1 MMKLL
6 FRALIFAIIIA
17 LPRCEP
23 VTALELHGVLQNNAS
38 LRMADYG
45 GREHDWLN
53 LETKLQV
60 ETRSAFG
67 DGKGD
72 AFGKI
77 DFDYSHILGS
87 GDVEVRE
94 LYVNRYFSKA
104 DIRIGKQIITWG
116 SSDLVFVTDVFPKDW
131 TSLIVGRPMEYLK
144 KGTEAA
150 RGQFYLGKNTLEIIL
165 IPAFTPDTLPG
176 GERLAA
182 YNPFQNATGMADILP
197 PNRLRSPEAAIAVSK
212 TVGPYDYSL
221 NFYSGRDRRPA
232 LSFDHTSGMGF
243 RRYPRMWMIGGGF
256 KGASGDRIYRG
267 EIAYYH
273 TEDTSGADPGA
284 QNASLKYLL
293 GTDISLGGNRSA
305 GFQFSQEFMFDYG
318 AYSATLPAGFPTTKK
333 VQSLLTFRFMDAW
346 KYQTIKPKLFLI
358 YDISGRDFYLN
369 CEYEQNLNDAVS
381 VVAGFNQFGGRTHT
395 MYGQFEKNDNAY
407 LNIRHGW

>member
-1 MMKLL
+1 MKRYIRL
-6 FRALIFAIIIA
+6 LIFIA
-17 LPRCEP
+17 LS
-23 VTALELHGVLQNNAS
+23 ALPQGESAMAFDLHGAFQNNAS

-45 GREHDWLN
+45 GRKHDWLN

-60 ETRSAFG
+60 ETKRAFRN
-67 DGKGD
+67 GKGD

-77 DFDYSHILGS
+77 DFDYSHVLGR

-104 DIRIGKQIITWG
+104 DLRVGKQIITWG

-150 RGQFYLGKNTLEIIL
+150 RGQFYFGKNTLEIII
-165 IPAFTPDTLPG
+165 IPTFTPDTLPG

-182 YNPFQNATGMADILP
+182 YNPFKIATGMSDILP
-197 PNRLRSPEAAIAVSK
+197 SNRLRSPEAAFAASK

-221 NFYSGRDRRPA
+221 NFYSGRDRRPS
-232 LSFDHTSGMGF
+232 LSFDPASGSEF
-243 RRYPRMWMIGGGF
+243 RRYPRMWMLGGGF

-267 EIAYYH
+267 EIAFYH
-273 TEDTSGADPGA
+273 TEDTSGTDPGA

-293 GTDISLGGNRSA
+293 GTDISLGGNRNV

-318 AYSATLPAGFPTTKK
+318 AYSSTLPTGFPATKK
-333 VQSLLTFRFMDAW
+333 VQSLLTFRFADAW

-358 YDISGRDFYLN
+358 YDISRRDIYLN
-369 CEYEQNLNDAVS
+369 GEYERNVNDTVS
-381 VVAGFNQFGGRTHT
+381 VMAGFNLFDGRTHT
-395 MYGQFEKNDNAY
+395 MYGQFDKNDNLY
-407 LNIRHGW
+407 VNFKYGF